1 MQILRVFFKKRTV
14 IRLQY
19 DCHAIDGNGVTTV
32 VGHEYVR
39 SRLIPHVVVV
49 STTVIRCS

>member
-1 MQILRVFFKKRTV
+1 MQILRFYFLKRTV
-14 IRLQY
+14 IRLPY
-19 DCHAIDGNGVTTV
+19 DCHTIDGDGVTTV

-49 STTVIRCS
+49 RTTVIRCS

>member
-1 MQILRVFFKKRTV
+1 MQILRFFLKRTV
-14 IRLQY
+14 IRLPY
-19 DCHAIDGNGVTTV
+19 DCHTIGGDGVTTV

>member
-1 MQILRVFFKKRTV
+1 MQILRFFFFKEDLFDYHT
-14 IRLQY
+14 
-19 DCHAIDGNGVTTV
+19 IDGDGVTTV

-49 STTVIRCS
+49 GKTVIRCS